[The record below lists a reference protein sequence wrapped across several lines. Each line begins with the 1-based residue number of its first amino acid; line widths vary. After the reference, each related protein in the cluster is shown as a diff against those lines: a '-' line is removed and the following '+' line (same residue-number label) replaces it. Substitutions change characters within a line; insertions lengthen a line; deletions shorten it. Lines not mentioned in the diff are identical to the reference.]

1 MTAVPKVAITSPAAL
16 LAFLRG
22 VERRAVVLVEL
33 QTGTMSAAQAALP
46 AAIRI
51 FGAEAVDCPFAEW
64 SIRFWSLLCGTPVL
78 RRPPLTGQRWPKEL
92 ASLQAMAVEDRLA
105 LLLRIVA
112 GLDEAQAAVV
122 LGKPL
127 ETYYQ
132 ALARACPRDVQG
144 RPNPAAWRALAEAAQ
159 QRVRSLSIKR
169 LVTTTVL
176 PSPSPKISVAES
188 AVSRFPAPI
197 RFERNWVVIAGLAL
211 GVIFMLNWA
220 WNRHIWSVPESQS
233 VSEGFPA
240 VLPLLED
247 SPVVIEALP
256 DYVSS
261 APPQVISPDLA
272 DRAMLEDSALE
283 AARQADFFAWYVA
296 GQPIP
301 PDESD
306 SAPVVAFSIRHNGNR
321 R

>member
-144 RPNPAAWRALAEAAQ
+144 RPNPAAWRALA
-159 QRVRSLSIKR
+159 KR
-169 LVTTTVL
+169 LSSVYRVYPSSVL
-176 PSPSPKISVAES
+176 
-188 AVSRFPAPI
+188 SRRLCFRLHHP
-197 RFERNWVVIAGLAL
+197 RL
-211 GVIFMLNWA
+211 
-220 WNRHIWSVPESQS
+220 
-233 VSEGFPA
+233 
-240 VLPLLED
+240 VLLSLLSHD
-247 SPVVIEALP
+247 SLRP
-256 DYVSS
+256 
-261 APPQVISPDLA
+261 
-272 DRAMLEDSALE
+272 
-283 AARQADFFAWYVA
+283 
-296 GQPIP
+296 
-301 PDESD
+301 
-306 SAPVVAFSIRHNGNR
+306 
-321 R
+321 

>member
-1 MTAVPKVAITSPAAL
+1 MTAVPKAVITSPAAL

-22 VERRAVVLVEL
+22 VERRAIVLVEL

-51 FGAEAVDCPFAEW
+51 FGAEAVDYPFAEW
-64 SIRFWSLLCGTPVL
+64 SRRFWSLLCGAPVL
-78 RRPPLTGQRWPKEL
+78 RRPPLTGQRWPTEL
-92 ASLQAMAVEDRLA
+92 MALQAMAVEDRLA

-122 LGKPL
+122 LDQPL

-132 ALARACPRDVQG
+132 ALARACPRDMQG
-144 RPNPAAWRALAEAAQ
+144 RPNPAAWRVLAEAAQ

-176 PSPSPKISVAES
+176 PSPSVQISGAES
-188 AVSRFPAPI
+188 AVLQSPARWRFDRYWA
-197 RFERNWVVIAGLAL
+197 VVGLAL
-211 GVIFMLNWA
+211 TLIFILNWA
-220 WNRHIWSVPESQS
+220 WNRHMSVPQLQS
-233 VSEGFPA
+233 VSKGFPV

-247 SPVVIEALP
+247 SPVFIEELP

-261 APPQVISPDLA
+261 VPPQGLSPDLA
-272 DRAMLEDSALE
+272 DRIMLDDGALE
-283 AARQADFFAWYVA
+283 VARQADFLAWYVA
-296 GQPIP
+296 GQPVP
-301 PDESD
+301 PDESEQ
-306 SAPVVAFSIRHNGNR
+306 ATMVASGIRHSGNR